1 MASSSLPQLKNNSLA
16 NTLSYFARYDYPLTY
31 TEIRR
36 WSSKPLPL
44 APSPGQRHEQS
55 ENLGE
60 GWGEV
65 QKKDGFY
72 FLSGYQNPIHLRKQ
86 RAKFSKPKW
95 LIARRVGDKLSKIPF
110 IQAIFVTGA
119 LAMNNCPADDDIDL
133 MIITSPH
140 TLWLTRLLVY
150 LNIHSFRRKPGVKIA
165 PGLICDNLYLDANSL
180 RLTANNLYT
189 AHEILQAKCIFD
201 RGGTHYGFLTANSW
215 AKDYL
220 PVAYSES
227 LKNLKFNNLDLISNL
242 KFKISNLLFP
252 INLLLF
258 WLQYLYMKPKMTTER
273 VGLGYAFFHPQK
285 K

>member
-1 MASSSLPQLKNNSLA
+1 MASPLPSPLVDTLA
-16 NTLSYFARYDYPLTY
+16 YFAKYNYPLTDEELWFWQHG
-31 TEIRR
+31 TQISKAEIAKSCKLKAV
-36 WSSKPLPL
+36 SS
-44 APSPGQRHEQS
+44 
-55 ENLGE
+55 
-60 GWGEV
+60 
-65 QKKDGFY
+65 
-72 FLSGYQNPIHLRKQ
+72 LRKQ
-86 RAKFSKPKW
+86 RKLFSEQKW
-95 LIARRVGDKLSKIPF
+95 LIAKRVGERLQKILF
-110 IQAIFVTGA
+110 IEAIFVTGA